1 MRALTSAG
9 AYAGTDVCWSDTCT
23 SDERGNP
30 RSRAFPPEKPCR
42 TPVGISTG
50 TIPLPRLSARS
61 SPYDLPAM
69 VTITSAP
76 GRVRTRASP
85 EPHIGI
91 ARTPYTARLPLCPSA
106 ATIATCGQV
115 CGGATSSSCQ
125 CPGSTSS
132 SCAIAPW
139 LVVTRTAVR
148 SAGPRSS
155 IDTRASVPSRMFGV
169 AGVNSSSPAPSGSV
183 PATSAMANPRAAST
197 TVRSLEV
204 DLQFVDLRRRRRPGQ
219 AAFHLF
225 LAGAPV
231 HLSGDD
237 PDRVEPR
244 PVGDCAAEAAV
255 AGKRNALSVDGH
267 LGPVRRH
274 SGDLCT
280 LPLSAKRC
288 QLEENLRRNRL
299 RRGGRMAR
307 ERGGP
312 LPGADRH
319 LDLRGLE
326 VHRARLRRHRQC
338 LPIGEH
344 AEGRAARLGH

>member
-1 MRALTSAG
+1 MRAITSTG
-9 AYAGTDVCWSDTCT
+9 AYAGTDLCGSDTCT

-139 LVVTRTAVR
+139 LVVTRTSER

-155 IDTRASVPSRMFGV
+155 IDTRASLPSRMFGV
-169 AGVNSSSPAPSGSV
+169 AGVNSSSPTPSGSV
-183 PATSAMANPRAAST
+183 PATSAMASPRAAST
-197 TVRSLEV
+197 TVPSLEA
-204 DLQFVDLRRRRRPGQ
+204 DLQFVDLRRRRRAGQ
-219 AAFHLF
+219 AALHPL

-231 HLSGDD
+231 HLSGND
-237 PDRVEPR
+237 PHRVEPR
-244 PVGDCAAEAAV
+244 PGADCAAEAAV
-255 AGKRNALSVDGH
+255 GGKRNALSADGH
-267 LGPVRRH
+267 LRSLRRNP
-274 SGDLCT
+274 GDLPA
-280 LPLSAKRC
+280 LALFAKRR
-288 QLEENLRRNRL
+288 QLEENLRGNRL
-299 RRGGRMAR
+299 RRGRRMAR

-319 LDLRGLE
+319 LDLRVLE
-326 VHRARLRRHRQC
+326 VQRARLRS
-338 LPIGEH
+338 
-344 AEGRAARLGH
+344 